1 MPEVPENMQDNLA
14 HLEQEASN
22 GYRVSQYSNG
32 TQGTYGGRSPSQYS
46 QNYNRGS
53 VAGQPNKSGR
63 DLSGGSN
70 GYGSAVPLQL
80 PEAPNFSPFPVLHNP
95 APNVPPTDEQR
106 EMHLESARLPVLA
119 SQDPENQLTWAQDA
133 LSYVEIAVQNEARV
147 AVIQGP
153 RPRTPRIEHQLK
165 EDAMNVVNFLADQGH
180 PKGEFIRGMWWEF
193 GKFGYRVDKK
203 EAFHCY
209 TRAAEKGNGRAKYRI
224 GMQFESSNEPLKAI
238 KYYREGVEM
247 DDSASAYRLGMMTLL
262 GQHGQPQDYDRGL
275 QLVYLSAINAD
286 ENAPQGAYV
295 FGLLQARELPQVNIP
310 EQFLP
315 MNLQDAKMYVEKA
328 AFLGFAKAQAK
339 MGSAYELCQLGCD
352 FDPALSMH
360 YNALAARQGEADAE
374 MAISKWFLCGHE
386 GVFEKSEELAYTY
399 AQRAAQSELPTAEFA
414 LGYFHEIGIYV
425 PVDLTAARK
434 WYEKAAA
441 DGNKDAASRIDGLS
455 RSQTLSRKDHENVAI
470 SRIKSQYGSRRQRG
484 RQTQPPLPS
493 LPQVQETIEMPDMS
507 RLSMS
512 SAPPRPATAMPYP
525 NSAGPNGRPPLTSG
539 GFSNPNLRPASAFGI
554 NPNIRPASAQTTGGI
569 PGRPQLYTDQ
579 PRPYSSV
586 DTGYGRGHTPSPLGP
601 SKYRTGPLSPT
612 SPTTA
617 GQFDTTSSTP
627 LKLDIGYTAPLDPS
641 GADRKRRPQGPTG
654 RPIPNPKPAT
664 PAPAGRGGP
673 NSGNQ
678 TKTSQ
683 YPPDRSSG
691 RMSAPPASKPPPPRT
706 DNRTTSM
713 ASNTKPPASSTSK
726 PTTSKPAASKPAAA
740 TARLPGKGPKTF
752 DEMGVPAA
760 KQSDCVSRDYE
771 NPLPKTR
778 LTIVA
783 CDVIPI
789 QKSSC
794 AYLATG
800 VESVRHKCCISEF
813 KRVIISVA
821 YPREKMSG

>member
-14 HLEQEASN
+14 HLEQEAN
-22 GYRVSQYSNG
+22 GAQRFSQYSNG
-32 TQGTYGGRSPSQYS
+32 NQGQYGGRSASQYTPNHNGGPEGGQWNS
-46 QNYNRGS
+46 PGGYSSRGNNS
-53 VAGQPNKSGR
+53 SGR
-63 DLSGGSN
+63 E
-70 GYGSAVPLQL
+70 ATWPLQD
-80 PEAPNFSPFPVLHNP
+80 APNFSPFPVLKNP

-106 EMHLESARLPVLA
+106 EIHLERARLPVLA

-147 AVIQGP
+147 AAIQGP
-153 RPRTPRIEHQLK
+153 RPRTPRAEHQLK

-180 PKGEFIRGMWWEF
+180 PKADFIRGMWWEF
-193 GKFGYRVDKK
+193 GKFGYRIDKK

-295 FGLLQARELPQVNIP
+295 FGMLQARDLPQVTIP

-315 MNLQDAKMYVEKA
+315 INLQDAKMYVEKA
-328 AFLGFAKAQAK
+328 AFLGFAKAQVK
-339 MGSAYELCQLGCD
+339 MGSAYELCQLGCE
-352 FDPALSMH
+352 FDPALSLH

-386 GVFEKSEELAYTY
+386 GVFEKSEELAYIY
-399 AQRAAQSELPTAEFA
+399 AQRAAQGELATAEFA

-425 PVDLTAARK
+425 PVDLNIARK

-441 DGNKDAASRIDGLS
+441 DGNKDAVSRIEGLS

-484 RQTQPPLPS
+484 RQSRSPLPP
-493 LPQVQETIEMPDMS
+493 LPQVQETIDMPDMS

-512 SAPPRPATAMPYP
+512 PAPVRPATALPYP
-525 NSAGPNGRPPLTSG
+525 NSGSFEGRPSSTPG

-554 NPNIRPASAQTTGGI
+554 NPNIRPSSAQTTGGM
-569 PGRPQLYTDQ
+569 PGRPHLITDQ
-579 PRPYSSV
+579 QRPYSSV
-586 DTGYGRGHTPSPLGP
+586 DTGYGRGHNPSPLGP

-617 GQFDTTSSTP
+617 SQFDTSSSTP
-627 LKLDIGYTAPLDPS
+627 LKLDIGYSAPLDPS
-641 GADRKRRPQGPTG
+641 GADRKRRPQGPTS
-654 RPIPNPKPAT
+654 R
-664 PAPAGRGGP
+664 PAPAPSPAAPASAGRGRP
-673 NSGNQ
+673 HPGNPV
-678 TKTSQ
+678 KTAQ
-683 YPPDRSSG
+683 YPPDRN
-691 RMSAPPASKPPPPRT
+691 SARPSAAPTPKPPPRT
-706 DNRTTSM
+706 DSRTSTI
-713 ASNTKPPASSTSK
+713 ASTAK
-726 PTTSKPAASKPAAA
+726 PTNPSTGKPAANKPAAPVAA
-740 TARLPGKGPKTF
+740 TRLPGKGPKTF

-760 KQSDCVSRDYE
+760 KQSDCVSIASEVFVFD
-771 NPLPKTR
+771 TR
-778 LTIVA
+778 LTLLD
-783 CDVIPI
+783 CYVIP
-789 QKSSC
+789 S
-794 AYLATG
+794 
-800 VESVRHKCCISEF
+800 
-813 KRVIISVA
+813 
-821 YPREKMSG
+821 